1 MGVEQQ
7 GGRYSQGWSKERSGE
22 TIPAAC
28 MKGKTF
34 AQIKADFA
42 KTNKLWEDPDFP
54 ANDATINPKAKPRKP
69 LVWKR
74 PPVSNIDL
82 DLDLIRS
89 WRKHDYNLHQM

>member
-1 MGVEQQ
+1 MGPVDQQ
-7 GGRYSQGWSKERSGE
+7 AGSRYSQGWSKERSGE

-34 AQIKADFA
+34 SQIKADC
-42 KTNKLWEDPDFP
+42 KKSGKLWEDPEFP

-74 PPVSNIDL
+74 PTVSD
-82 DLDLIRS
+82 
-89 WRKHDYNLHQM
+89 